1 MREAWKKIR
10 KLRLYSTCTFNIYSY
25 SENKLIIDIFLIKY
39 KRIKSWIVWHFT
51 ALVRKGNKH
60 VARRTTE
67 NYHPFYDILE
77 MTIAD
82 HLLDFM
88 IICLQQQGTL
98 NIAIDNNNEY
108 RLNSFNP
115 ILWLKNRK
123 ISTIHLENVFF
134 SK

>member
-10 KLRLYSTCTFNIYSY
+10 TLRLYSTYTFKIYSY

-115 ILWLKNRK
+115 ILWLKNR

>member
-10 KLRLYSTCTFNIYSY
+10 KLRLYSTCTFNISNNSY

-60 VARRTTE
+60 VAKRTTE
-67 NYHPFYDILE
+67 NYHPFYDTLE
-77 MTIAD
+77 MPIAD

-98 NIAIDNNNEY
+98 KIAIHSN
-108 RLNSFNP
+108 
-115 ILWLKNRK
+115 I
-123 ISTIHLENVFF
+123 
-134 SK
+134 